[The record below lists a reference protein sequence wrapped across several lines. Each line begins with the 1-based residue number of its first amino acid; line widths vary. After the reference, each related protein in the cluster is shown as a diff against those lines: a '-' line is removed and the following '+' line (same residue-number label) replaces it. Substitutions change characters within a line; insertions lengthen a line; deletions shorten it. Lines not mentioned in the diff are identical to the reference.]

1 MSFVLHSRLAA
12 DSAYVGDFPLCQLR
26 LAHADIG
33 PWLLLIPR
41 KRDIEEIHHLDD
53 TEQQSLWQESAIV
66 ARCLERLFYPDKLN
80 IAAIGNLVP
89 QLHLHHVARFKTD
102 PVWPNPIWG
111 HLQVGHRPRE
121 QTQPLIDQLRETLAA
136 SGLVIK
142 T

>member
-12 DSAYVGDFPLCQLR
+12 DSAYVGDFSLCQLR

-41 KRDIEEIHHLDD
+41 KQDIEEIHHLDD
-53 TEQQSLWQESAIV
+53 TEQHSLWQESAIV
-66 ARCLERLFYPDKLN
+66 ARCLERLFSPDKLN

-111 HLQVGHRPRE
+111 HLQVEHRPLE
-121 QTQPLIDQLRETLAA
+121 QAQPLIRQLRETLAA
-136 SGLVIK
+136 SGLVVNG
-142 T
+142 